1 MKKFLQHNLNSLHIY
16 CKLRKIGLKK
26 SVSLKIAGYFETI
39 LKRLLY

>member
-26 SVSLKIAGYFETI
+26 DISLKIAGYFEVI
-39 LKRLLY
+39 LKPIIY